1 MSQPLEKPAPS
12 RRLNIKVLGL
22 LMVCGLLST
31 ALLHRYVFAVYI
43 IEGSSMSPTLNDGDM
58 ALVNMWA
65 ARVGWIERGEIVLV
79 RDGHFHEYATKRVI
93 GLPGERVEIKD
104 DHVFINGRLL
114 LEPYLPKNVV
124 TQSNR
129 APCVLEPDQYFV
141 LGDNRPVSYDSR
153 SYGPVRRSAL
163 MGSYT
168 RGFWACR

>member
-1 MSQPLEKPAPS
+1 MTQPLEKPAPS
-12 RRLNIKVLGL
+12 RRLNIKILGV

-58 ALVNMWA
+58 ALVNVWA
-65 ARVGWIERGEIVLV
+65 TRIGWIERGEIVLV

-114 LEPYLPKNVV
+114 LEPYLPKNVL
-124 TQSNR
+124 TQSSR
-129 APCVLEPDQYFV
+129 PPCVLEPDQYFV
-141 LGDNRPVSYDSR
+141 LGDNRAVSFDSR
-153 SYGPVRRSAL
+153 IYGPVRRGAL

-168 RGFWACR
+168 RAFWACR